1 MRYSIFFAIV
11 LVLVS
16 GFIAYFGDL
25 LGRKMGK
32 KRLTLFG
39 MRPRYTAIVMTTI
52 TGMII
57 ASLTLITL
65 ISINPEF
72 KRIFNEGADIL
83 KRNKTLS
90 IQNTH
95 LEKKNVDLVSRSQY
109 LENEV
114 AKQQLEM
121 NKAKRAMN
129 LAVKARDAAQKNI
142 LRLKLDIARRQSELA
157 KLKLKND
164 AADKE
169 IKLAAV
175 QLKAV
180 QRKLVQEQSRLKT
193 AQISLDTARGK
204 LAVASA
210 NLNITEYKL
219 ADAEKTLQQQEVA
232 LKRKDQDIKDQTEYL
247 NDIVK
252 KAEEAQKQYDK
263 AGKLF
268 IKHTSYLRYGEL
280 IARQY
285 EELLRGTISSSSSAF
300 GVKADLKA
308 LLDAASTKAELL
320 GAKKG
325 DNKRAVAL
333 IYKQSIDNDRMI
345 TSEDE
350 ANCIEMATEAI
361 LGSFSEAMVQVVC
374 AGNTIAGEQVPVE
387 FRLYRN
393 NQVFRNGRLIASIKL
408 DGTMSEGRILLAVLD
423 FLRKDVSEAA
433 LRAGIIPVV
442 NPDPR
447 TSTVKDPATQVDSLM
462 AVVVQIKNENA
473 RVKLEAYAS
482 QEVFAADSLN
492 MDNMRF
498 KITKLE

>member
-32 KRLTLFG
+32 KRLMLFG
-39 MRPRYTAIVMTTI
+39 MRPRYTAIMMTTI
-52 TGMII
+52 TGMVI
-57 ASLTLITL
+57 AGLTLVTL

-72 KRIFNEGADIL
+72 KRIFNEGAEIL
-83 KRNKTLS
+83 SRNKILS
-90 IQNTH
+90 AQNAH
-95 LEKKNVDLVSRSQY
+95 LEKRNVDLVSRSQE

-121 NKAKRAMN
+121 NKAKQAMD

-142 LRLKLDIARRQSELA
+142 LQLKLDIAQRLNELA

-164 AADKE
+164 AAGKE
-169 IKLAAV
+169 IKLATG
-175 QLKAV
+175 QLKEV
-180 QRKLVQEQSRLKT
+180 RRKLVEEQSKLRI
-193 AQISLDTARGK
+193 AQLSLDTARGK

-210 NLNITEYKL
+210 NLNITEDKL
-219 ADAEKTLQQQEVA
+219 AEAEKTLKEQEVA
-232 LKRKDQDIKDQTEYL
+232 LKRKDQDIKDQTAYL
-247 NDIVK
+247 NEIIK
-252 KAEEAQKQYDK
+252 KADEAQKQYDE
-263 AGKLF
+263 ARQLF
-268 IKHTSYLRYGEL
+268 IKHTYELRSSEL
-280 IARQY
+280 ILRQG
-285 EELLRGTISSSSSAF
+285 EELVRGTISASSSAF

-308 LLDAASTKAELL
+308 LLDAASEKAELL

-325 DNKRAVAL
+325 SNKRAVAL
-333 IYKQSIDNDRMI
+333 IYKQLIDNDRMI

-350 ANCIEMATEAI
+350 SNCIEMATETI

-374 AGNTIAGEQVPVE
+374 AGNTIAGEQAPVE

-393 NQVFRNGRLIASIKL
+393 SQVFRSGRLIASARL
-408 DGTMSEGRILLAVLD
+408 DGEMSEGRILLAVID

-433 LRAGIIPVV
+433 LRAGIIPVA

-447 TSTVKDPATQVDSLM
+447 ASMGKDPATQVDSLM

-482 QEVFAADSLN
+482 EEVFAAGPLN

-498 KITKLE
+498 KVTKLE